1 MFVLTTVNC
10 AALIPVSNLKGGVRA
25 GGRAGSR

>member
-10 AALIPVSNLKGGVRA
+10 AALIPVSNLKGGSRP
-25 GGRAGSR
+25 GGKGR

>member
-10 AALIPVSNLKGGVRA
+10 AALIPVSNLKGGKRA
-25 GGRAGSR
+25 GGKGR

>member
-10 AALIPVSNLKGGVRA
+10 AALIPVDNVKA
-25 GGRAGSR
+25 GGRGK